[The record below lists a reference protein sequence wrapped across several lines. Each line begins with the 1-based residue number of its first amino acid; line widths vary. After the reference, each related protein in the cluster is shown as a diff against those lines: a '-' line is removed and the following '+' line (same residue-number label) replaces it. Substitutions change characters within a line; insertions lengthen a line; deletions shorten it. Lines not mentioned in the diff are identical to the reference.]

1 MTSPQIEDFNMASV
15 ERNIQFKRA
24 VRGTHFWLILA
35 MLVALS
41 LLYYIEQ
48 LGIATPL
55 SSYLG
60 LTRHTLI
67 RILFLVPIIY
77 AGFSLR
83 LWAGLATAFIALI
96 IMLPRAILIS
106 STPIDA
112 VVESVGIVFTGVLA
126 CFWLDAQLK
135 RREEHRQAITELE
148 TVQEELQSHIRLARS
163 NEKRLATLNAIS
175 TMLSHSLELKQ
186 VLRNALDMVTEVME
200 AEAALIFSL
209 DKGAQELRLLAYE
222 GVSDRFAQDV
232 DRLRV
237 GEGFNG
243 RVAQTGEPLIVKDA
257 SSDPRLTR
265 QVVKQEKIG
274 AQLIVPLRARGL
286 IVGTLCVA
294 NRRPRQFLAE
304 EVDLLTAIG
313 GQIGISIE
321 NAKFYQEQQRMQEN
335 LRFYVQQITRAQE
348 EERKRIAR
356 ELHDDTTQALVALS
370 HRIEDFASNNK
381 QLSADDI
388 ELLKSWRGHLGDALQ
403 RLRFFSRDLRPS
415 IVDDLGLVPAL
426 EWLTDDL
433 KKQTGI
439 EVNLRIRGTQQR
451 LSPEGEL
458 LLFRIIQEAISNARR
473 HAEASKIEVGVEFD
487 EGKIVAIVRDN
498 GKGFE
503 LPETLGELS
512 RKGKLGLIGAEER
525 ARLLGGSLTVQ
536 SEPGKGTTVVV
547 EAPVRLMYN
556 SL

>member
-1 MTSPQIEDFNMASV
+1 MALA
-15 ERNIQFKRA
+15 ERTIQPKKA
-24 VRGTHFWLILA
+24 VRSVHFWLILA
-35 MLVALS
+35 MLVAFS
-41 LLYYIEQ
+41 ILYYIEQ
-48 LGIATPL
+48 LGITTPL

-60 LTRHTLI
+60 LTRHTLV

-83 LWAGLATAFIALI
+83 LWAGLATAFIALL

-112 VVESVGIVFTGVLA
+112 SVESVGIVLAGVLA

-135 RREEHRQAITELE
+135 RREERRKAATELE

-163 NEKRLATLNAIS
+163 NEKRLATLNAIA

-209 DKGAQELRLLAYE
+209 DEGTQELRLLAYE
-222 GVSDRFAQDV
+222 GVSDKFAQDV

-243 RVAQTGEPLIVKDA
+243 RVAQTGEPLIVEDA
-257 SSDPRLTR
+257 SRDPRLTR

-274 AQLIVPLRARGL
+274 SQLIVPLRARGL

-313 GQIGISIE
+313 SQIGITIE
-321 NAKFYQEQQRMQEN
+321 NVKFYQGQQRMQEN

-370 HRIEDFASNNK
+370 HQIEDFASNNK

-388 ELLKSWRGHLGDALQ
+388 ELLKNWREHLGDALQ

-439 EVNLRIRGTQQR
+439 EANLRVVGSQQR
-451 LSPEGEL
+451 LSPEVEL
-458 LLFRIIQEAISNARR
+458 LLFRIIQEAINNARR

-487 EGKIVAIVRDN
+487 KDKIVATVRDN

-503 LPETLGELS
+503 LPETLEELS

-547 EAPVRLMYN
+547 EAPVQLLSR
-556 SL
+556 